1 MERQVIEKVY
11 RRYARI
17 YDTCFGALF
26 EPGRRLTIEK
36 VDCRPGQRILEVG
49 IGTGLS
55 LPFYPA
61 GVQVAGIDISHEM
74 LRGAQ
79 ARLRRE
85 IDGPEVLL
93 ARMDAEYLGFADD
106 CFDKVVAMYV
116 ASVVPSPARLVAEMR
131 RVCRPGGE
139 LFIVN
144 HFRNTHPFIGR
155 VERLLAPLSGMVGFH
170 PDFCLEQFSR
180 DTGLEIDEQ
189 VPVNAFG
196 YWTLLR
202 VRNRKP
208 GLMPEL
214 GQPSLAS

>member
-1 MERQVIEKVY
+1 
-11 RRYARI
+11 
-17 YDTCFGALF
+17 
-26 EPGRRLTIEK
+26 
-36 VDCRPGQRILEVG
+36 
-49 IGTGLS
+49 
-55 LPFYPA
+55 
-61 GVQVAGIDISHEM
+61 
-74 LRGAQ
+74 
-79 ARLRRE
+79 
-85 IDGPEVLL
+85 
-93 ARMDAEYLGFADD
+93 
-106 CFDKVVAMYV
+106 MYV

-202 VRNRKP
+202 VSNRKP
-208 GLMPEL
+208 VPVDECATCVACAVPMAGLS
-214 GQPSLAS
+214 G